1 MLRGAREA
9 AKTEDDNHQIVR
21 KSERVYQWLRDE
33 ILSFRMQPGMF
44 IDKVEICDKLGV
56 SKQPVTAA
64 LTRLEQE
71 GLVEIYPQR
80 GSYVAR
86 LRLGA
91 MSESLF
97 IRGALESA
105 ALRRISGEGNE
116 ILIRGLQKNLEAQDL
131 ALAGDNLARFYQ
143 LDMEFHSAIARAVPY
158 SQVARQVDIGLA
170 TVKRCH
176 ELFRPDVASLKQS
189 FERHRRIVTALAAGD
204 GAAAAAEMD
213 AHVADYAAMLRA
225 FAEARPELFVG

>member
-1 MLRGAREA
+1 MARGAREP
-9 AKTEDDNHQIVR
+9 AKPEEDQHFIVR

-33 ILSFRMQPGMF
+33 ILAFRMQPGMF
-44 IDKVEICDKLGV
+44 IDKVELCDRLGV

-91 MSESLF
+91 MTESLF
-97 IRGALESA
+97 IRAALESA
-105 ALRRISGEGNE
+105 AVRRIAGEGNE
-116 ILIRGLQKNLEAQDL
+116 VLIRGLQKNIEAQDL
-131 ALAGDNLARFYQ
+131 ALTTDNLNRFYQ

-158 SQVARQVDIGLA
+158 AQVARQVDVGLA
-170 TVKRCH
+170 VVKRCH
-176 ELFRPDVASLKQS
+176 EIFRPDTQSLRVS
-189 FERHRRIVTALAAGD
+189 YNRHLTIVNAMATGD
-204 GAAAAAEMD
+204 GTAAAAEMD
-213 AHVADYAAMLRA
+213 GHVGEYTQMLKDFAAQ
-225 FAEARPELFVG
+225 RPELFVG

>member
-9 AKTEDDNHQIVR
+9 TKGEDDAHLIVR

-105 ALRRISGEGNE
+105 AVRRIAGEGNE

-131 ALAGDNLARFYQ
+131 ALTGDNLGRFYQ

-176 ELFRPDVASLKQS
+176 ELFRPDATSLKNS
-189 FERHRRIVTALAAGD
+189 YERHRRIVAALSAGD
-204 GAAAAAEMD
+204 GAVAAAEMD
-213 AHVADYAAMLRA
+213 GHVAEYAAMLKA

>member
-9 AKTEDDNHQIVR
+9 TKAEDDNHQVVR

-105 ALRRISGEGNE
+105 ALRRVAGEGNE

-131 ALAGDNLARFYQ
+131 ALTGDNLARFYQ

-189 FERHRRIVTALAAGD
+189 FERHRRIVVALAAGD

-213 AHVADYAAMLRA
+213 AHVADYSVMLRD

>member
-1 MLRGAREA
+1 MLRGAQEPT
-9 AKTEDDNHQIVR
+9 KNDDDGTPIVR

-33 ILSFRMQPGMF
+33 ILAFRMQPGMF
-44 IDKVEICDKLGV
+44 IDKVEICDKLSV

-91 MSESLF
+91 MLESLF

-105 ALRRISGEGNE
+105 AVRRISGEGNE
-116 ILIRGLQKNLEAQDL
+116 VLIRGLQRNLEAQDL
-131 ALAGDNLARFYQ
+131 ALSGENLGRYYQ
-143 LDMEFHSAIARAVPY
+143 LDLEFHSAIARAVPY
-158 SQVARQVDIGLA
+158 AQVARQVDIGLA
-170 TVKRCH
+170 AVKRCH
-176 ELFRPDVASLKQS
+176 ELFRPDGRSLKES
-189 FERHRRIVTALAAGD
+189 YERHRRIVTAMAESD
-204 GAAAAAEMD
+204 GAAASAEMD
-213 AHVADYAAMLRA
+213 AHVADYAEMLKA
-225 FAEARPELFVG
+225 FAAARPELFVG

>member
-9 AKTEDDNHQIVR
+9 TKPEDDGQLIVR

-91 MSESLF
+91 MTESLF

-105 ALRRISGEGNE
+105 AARRIAGEGNE

-131 ALAGDNLARFYQ
+131 ALAADNLGRYYQ

-158 SQVARQVDIGLA
+158 AQVARQVDIGLA

-176 ELFRPDVASLKQS
+176 EVFRPDVRSLRDS
-189 FERHRRIVTALAAGD
+189 FERHRRIVDAMAAGD
-204 GAAAAAEMD
+204 AALAAAEMD
-213 AHVADYAAMLRA
+213 GHVTEYAAMLKA
-225 FAEARPELFVG
+225 FSEARPELFVG

>member
-1 MLRGAREA
+1 MLRGAREP
-9 AKTEDDNHQIVR
+9 TRSEDDGQLVVR

-33 ILSFRMQPGMF
+33 ILAFRMQPGMF
-44 IDKVEICDKLGV
+44 IDKVEICEKLAV

-86 LRLGA
+86 LRLGS
-91 MSESLF
+91 MTESLF

-105 ALRRISGEGNE
+105 AVRRIAGEGNE
-116 ILIRGLQKNLEAQDL
+116 VLVRGLQRNLEAQDQ
-131 ALAGDNLARFYQ
+131 ALSADNLARYYQ
-143 LDMEFHSAIARAVPY
+143 LDVEFHSAIARAVPFA
-158 SQVARQVDIGLA
+158 QVARQVDIGLA

-176 ELFRPDVASLKQS
+176 ELFRPDAQSLRES
-189 FERHRRIVTALAAGD
+189 YERHRRIVAAIAAGEA
-204 GAAAAAEMD
+204 AAAAAEMD
-213 AHVADYAAMLRA
+213 AHVADYAAMLKG

>member
-1 MLRGAREA
+1 MLRHAKSSSPNEA
-9 AKTEDDNHQIVR
+9 DGELIVR
-21 KSERVYQWLRDE
+21 KSERAYHWLRDE

-44 IDKVEICDKLGV
+44 IDKIDVCEKLAV

-97 IRGALESA
+97 IRCALEAAVVKRVAAEGNDLLLFNLRKNIEAQQA
-105 ALRRISGEGNE
+105 ALATENTS
-116 ILIRGLQKNLEAQDL
+116 
-131 ALAGDNLARFYQ
+131 RFYA
-143 LDMEFHSAIARAVPY
+143 LDMEFHEVT
-158 SQVARQVDIGLA
+158 SQGVAYPQVGHLIEVGLA

-176 ELFRPDVASLKQS
+176 ELFRPDAKSLASS
-189 FERHRRIVTALAAGD
+189 LAAHERIMAAIEAHDGD
-204 GAAAAAEMD
+204 AAAAETT
-213 AHVADYAAMLRA
+213 AHITDYAAMLRR

>member
-1 MLRGAREA
+1 MLRGAREPT
-9 AKTEDDNHQIVR
+9 KSEDDGQMVVR

-33 ILSFRMQPGMF
+33 ILAFRMQPGMF

-91 MSESLF
+91 MTESLF

-105 ALRRISGEGNE
+105 AVRRIAGEGNE
-116 ILIRGLQKNLEAQDL
+116 VLTRGLQKNLEAQEQ
-131 ALAGDNLARFYQ
+131 ALGGDNLGRYYQ

-158 SQVARQVDIGLA
+158 AQVARQVDIGLA

-176 ELFRPDVASLKQS
+176 ELFRPDAQSLKES
-189 FERHRRIVTALAAGD
+189 FERHRRIVAAIAAGD
-204 GAAAAAEMD
+204 TASAAAEMD
-213 AHVADYAAMLRA
+213 AHVADYAAMLKS
-225 FAEARPELFVG
+225 FADQRPELFVG